1 MDIHQTAL
9 SCKRPTPDAISS
21 ASGIFCDHADLWL
34 LHIPQAGLPKSL
46 HGKIT
51 PLNHSDTSLPTK
63 RYFPLTHHLFVL
75 LSEKLGIYGLQ
86 SLCIA
91 NPYLEDFP
99 VKGVTSCL

>member
-1 MDIHQTAL
+1 MPLAL
-9 SCKRPTPDAISS
+9 RLEYSVTMLTCGFFT
-21 ASGIFCDHADLWL
+21 F
-34 LHIPQAGLPKSL
+34 PKQDFQNLSME
-46 HGKIT
+46 KIT